1 MSKKISKIS
10 FILENT
16 PSIKSFAAIAGEKEG
31 QGPLSEYFDLT
42 TNDDYFGQ
50 DTWEKAESEFMFTA
64 VQTALKKAKL
74 TEKDVDMIF
83 AGDLLNQSTAAT
95 YGLRD
100 LDIALVGIFGACS
113 TFAQGLMLASLFV
126 DNSLAHNVLAT
137 TSSHFSTAERQ
148 FRFPLSYGGQRT
160 PTSQWTVTG
169 SGAAVVS
176 KCDEPPY
183 VRGVT
188 IGSIKDLGINDANNM
203 GAAMAPAAA
212 YTIKHYLDDSHT
224 KPCDY
229 DYIIT
234 GDLGEVGSQL
244 LIELLNKE
252 GIDISAQHKDCGKM
266 IFDGAE
272 QDTHAGGSG
281 CGCCASVMCGYFLP
295 KIKSGEIK
303 NVLFAATGAL
313 MSTTA
318 SQQGETIPSISHLVH
333 ISHEKG
339 EAVTK

>member
-1 MSKKISKIS
+1 MSKKLSKITFS
-10 FILENT
+10 LDNA
-16 PSIKSFAAIAGEKEG
+16 PSIRSFASIVGEKEG
-31 QGPLSEYFDLT
+31 EGPLAAYFDMT
-42 TNDDYFGQ
+42 TKDDYFGQ
-50 DTWEKAESEFMFTA
+50 DTWEKAESEFLNTA
-64 VQTALKKAKL
+64 VNTALSKAEL
-74 TEKDVDMIF
+74 AQKDIDMIF
-83 AGDLLNQSTAAT
+83 AGDLLNQCISST

-100 LDIALVGIFGACS
+100 FDIAVVGIFGACS
-113 TFAQGLMLASLFV
+113 TFAQGLMLSSLFV
-126 DNSLAHNVLAT
+126 DNELADNVIAA

-169 SGAAVVS
+169 SGAVVVS
-176 KCDEPPY
+176 KSSEPPF

-188 IGSIKDLGINDANNM
+188 IGTIVDLGVNDANNM

-212 YTIKHYLDDSHT
+212 RTIKQYLDDTST
-224 KPCDY
+224 NPNDY

-234 GDLGEVGSQL
+234 GDLGEVGSEL
-244 LIELLNKE
+244 LIELLNRE
-252 GIDISAQHKDCGKM
+252 GIDISSVHRDCGKM
-266 IFDGAE
+266 IFDSDK

-303 NVLFAATGAL
+303 NVLLAATGAL

-318 SQQGETIPSISHLVH
+318 SQQGESIPSISHLVH
-333 ISHEKG
+333 ISNERG
-339 EAVTK
+339 NER